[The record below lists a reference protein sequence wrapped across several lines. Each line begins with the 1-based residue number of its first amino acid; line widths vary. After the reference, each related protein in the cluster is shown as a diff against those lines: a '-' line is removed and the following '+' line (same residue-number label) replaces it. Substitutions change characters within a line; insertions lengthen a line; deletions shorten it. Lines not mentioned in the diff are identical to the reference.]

1 MTRLTRQVLAI
12 LSAVIYLL
20 SCNSNETANNY
31 NPIKVYVEDTFM
43 LARKKAFAETA
54 SQLNL
59 TPIDKGVDSFEIR
72 IWVSSIFI
80 EKDLLVLK
88 YSDNTWQHQ
97 KIRFYRRPD
106 DVVYSKQEKIKR
118 PEISLELL
126 VDSIRRIQFDKLL
139 PQNEIPGFVDNVA
152 DGVWYSVEIATKGS
166 YKQLTYHCPERFAKT
181 EINNKKFL
189 DLIFLL
195 NRYYHFWM
203 PICTE

>member
-1 MTRLTRQVLAI
+1 MRQVLGT
-12 LSAVIYLL
+12 LSVIIYLCA
-20 SCNSNETANNY
+20 CNSSEPVNNSI
-31 NPIKVYVEDTFM
+31 PAKVVVEDT
-43 LARKKAFAETA
+43 LKAARKSGFAETA
-54 SQLNL
+54 SQLKL

-72 IWVSSIFI
+72 IWVSNVFI
-80 EKDLLVLK
+80 EKDLIVLSYTDSIWK
-88 YSDNTWQHQ
+88 AL
-97 KIRFYRRPD
+97 RFSYYKSPD
-106 DVVYSKQEKIKR
+106 GLIFSKPVNIKR
-118 PEISLELL
+118 PEISLHLL
-126 VDSIRRIQFDKLL
+126 VDSLREIQFDKLL
-139 PQNEIPGFVDNVA
+139 SQNEIPGFVDNVA